1 MKKLLSWIPAFCW
14 AGFVYVLSSQ
24 SSVKI
29 SSSTLIDFLIFKS
42 LHIIEYTVL
51 SFLIFFASRTSL
63 DKKDLKVLVM
73 SFFLSMLYA
82 ITDETHQL
90 FVETRSGR
98 LRDIF
103 IDMMGVLLGI
113 GVAWK
118 LLPIVILKPEPSE
131 KKLPRK

>member
-1 MKKLLSWIPAFCW
+1 MKKLVSWIPAFCW

-51 SFLIFFASRTSL
+51 SFLVLFASRTTL
-63 DKKDLKVLVM
+63 EKKDVKVVLL
-73 SFFLSMLYA
+73 SFFLSMMYA
-82 ITDETHQL
+82 IADETHQL

-103 IDMMGVLLGI
+103 IDMMGVLFGLG
-113 GVAWK
+113 VSWK
-118 LLPIVILKPEPSE
+118 LLPTVKPKQKSSQRNW
-131 KKLPRK
+131 PRI